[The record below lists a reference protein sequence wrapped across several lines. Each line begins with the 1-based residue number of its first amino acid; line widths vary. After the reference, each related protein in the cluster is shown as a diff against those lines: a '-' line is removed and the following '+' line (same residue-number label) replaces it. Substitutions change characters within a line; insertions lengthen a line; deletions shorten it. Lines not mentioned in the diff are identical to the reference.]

1 MPIKGYNYIGG
12 KLVDIYFECLPC
24 LLRQA
29 LEASRLATDDIELQK
44 EIMKQAA
51 LSISDYQ
58 SYQYAPEIG
67 RVLHNIVKN
76 TTGVS
81 DPYED
86 IKEKSIK
93 AAEELYHYLKMFLY
107 KKQDRIY
114 WALKISATGN
124 IIDAAINCGANVDN
138 LSCIESEI
146 EKEFTICDVEYF
158 KSKLQTCKKL
168 LIIGDNSGETIFDR
182 VLIEDMLNHNI
193 TYAVRSEAIINDVT
207 LKDAIDSKLDTCTT
221 IVSTGCNAPGL
232 IIEECTDDFKRIY
245 YEADIV
251 ISKGQGNYE
260 TLSGQSREIFFLLKA
275 KCSVLA
281 DLLGV
286 NVGDYIFKC
295 NSIK

>member
-1 MPIKGYNYIGG
+1 
-12 KLVDIYFECLPC
+12 VDIYFECLPC

-29 LEASRLATDDIELQK
+29 LEASRLATDDIEIQK

-58 SYQYAPEIG
+58 NYRYAPEIG
-67 RVLHNIVKN
+67 REIHGIVKK
-76 TTGVS
+76 TAGIS
-81 DPYED
+81 DPYKD
-86 IKEKSIK
+86 IKARSIK
-93 AAEELYHYLKMFLY
+93 AAEELYHFLKMFLH

-124 IIDAAINCGANVDN
+124 IIDAAINKVNDVTN
-138 LSCIESEI
+138 LSCIESEV
-146 EKEFTICDVEYF
+146 EKEFAICDIEYF
-158 KSKLQTCKKL
+158 KKRLKNCKNL
-168 LIIGDNSGETIFDR
+168 LIIGDNAGETIFDR
-182 VLIEDMLNHNI
+182 VLIEDMIDHNI

-207 LKDAIDSKLDTCTT
+207 LEDAIDSKLDICSTV
-221 IVSTGCNAPGL
+221 VSTGCNTPGL
-232 IIEECTDDFKRIY
+232 IVEECSATFKKIY
-245 YEADIV
+245 NEADIV

-281 DLLGV
+281 DLVGV